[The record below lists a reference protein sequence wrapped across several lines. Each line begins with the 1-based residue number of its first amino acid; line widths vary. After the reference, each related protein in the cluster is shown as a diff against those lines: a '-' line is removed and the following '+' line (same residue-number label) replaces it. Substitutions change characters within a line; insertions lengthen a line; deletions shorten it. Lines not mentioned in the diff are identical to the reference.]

1 MKVGGNVVNCS
12 RRETWARRMIMS
24 FHSMDILRVAAT
36 LCEFVFPEFIRRS
49 GVNPRFGVT
58 LL

>member
-1 MKVGGNVVNCS
+1 
-12 RRETWARRMIMS
+12 MIMS